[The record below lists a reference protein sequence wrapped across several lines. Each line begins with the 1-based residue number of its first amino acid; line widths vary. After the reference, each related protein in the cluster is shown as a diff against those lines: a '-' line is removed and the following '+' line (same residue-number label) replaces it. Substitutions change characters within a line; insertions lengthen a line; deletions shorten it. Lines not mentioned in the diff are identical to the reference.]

1 MLIIEAF
8 QLAPVV
14 LLYYSLTIVINHN
27 FHFIRLFLEITILII
42 NLLPSARRIVF
53 IIFPTQITNKLSS
66 QLLHPNLVYSH
77 FLLML
82 LTFLF
87 LNACLFAF
95 GSKLDNTFHHF
106 YLDQFFLRHMLVLS
120 LSFLMESLCVAY
132 FGYR

>member
-77 FLLML
+77 F
-82 LTFLF
+82 
-87 LNACLFAF
+87 
-95 GSKLDNTFHHF
+95 F
-106 YLDQFFLRHMLVLS
+106 YAADFSVFECVSLR
-120 LSFLMESLCVAY
+120 FRYQA
-132 FGYR
+132 